1 MRTLDPWK
9 PRAASSWGLY
19 SSPYGLAGI
28 WGPYSSYCGVWVVA
42 SYLWSEVLGH
52 NFLPFFPQF
61 FIWSNFIFCLK
72 QKKEK
77 KSNRS
82 APGLLLVTQA
92 SWPLERTPWKSSDH
106 PSPTE
111 QEAEAQTG
119 EKTWPRSPNV
129 QGQPIPHHP
138 RARAR

>member
-1 MRTLDPWK
+1 MLDPWK

-72 QKKEK
+72 QNKEK
-77 KSNRS
+77 SNNRS

-92 SWPLERTPWKSSDH
+92 SWPQERTPWKSSDH
-106 PSPTE
+106 PL
-111 QEAEAQTG
+111 
-119 EKTWPRSPNV
+119 
-129 QGQPIPHHP
+129 PH
-138 RARAR
+138 RAGS